1 MTTTARTEELGGG
14 ADRRLDRLFGYR
26 SKGSSLR
33 TEVVAGLTTFMTMAY
48 ILFLNPAILGAVADP
63 GGRRLPPAAVL
74 TSTALVASVMTL
86 LMGLW
91 ANYPFTLAAGLG
103 LNGVVAFTFVAT
115 QRLSWADAMGLIVL
129 EGLIITVLVLTGLR
143 EAVLEAIPLALK
155 KAIGVGIG
163 LFIAFIGF
171 YDAGFVVRPQS
182 AATPVTL
189 ATINGLKITVFIVG
203 LLLTATLVAM
213 RARAAL
219 LLGILGTTVLAII
232 VNEARGLKLWPGG
245 EVAALPH
252 KLVGT
257 PDFSILGDF
266 SLLGAF
272 SAIGVISALVAV
284 FAVMLSDFFDTMGT
298 VIGLGGEAGLLDR
311 DGRLPRINRV
321 LVVDSLAAAAG
332 GAASASSNTS
342 FIEAAS
348 GIAAGGRTGL
358 TSVVVA
364 VLFAA
369 CLLLS
374 PLAGVIPPEATGP
387 ALVLVGFFMLTLIR
401 DIDWGDI
408 EVGLPAFL
416 TIVLMPFTFSITNGV
431 GAGFIT
437 YAVLKLARGKARELH
452 PLLLGVSVVFAIYF
466 AIAPLKHLLGVS

>member
-1 MTTTARTEELGGG
+1 MAATARTEERGGP
-14 ADRRLDRLFGYR
+14 DRPLDRFFGYR
-26 SKGSSLR
+26 ARGSSLR
-33 TEVVAGLTTFMTMAY
+33 IEIVAGLTTFMTMAY
-48 ILFLNPAILGAVADP
+48 ILFLNPAILGSVADP
-63 GGRRLPPAAVL
+63 GGRRLPPGALL
-74 TSTALVASVMTL
+74 TVTALVAAAMTL
-86 LMGLW
+86 LMGLY

-103 LNGVVAFTFVAT
+103 LNGVVAFTFVAA
-115 QRLSWADAMGLIVL
+115 QGLSWADAMGLIVL
-129 EGLIITVLVLTGLR
+129 EGLVITVLVLTGLR
-143 EAVLEAIPLALK
+143 EAVVDAIPMALK

-171 YDAGFVVRPQS
+171 YNAGFVVRPQS
-182 AATPVTL
+182 PATPVTL
-189 ATINGLKITVFIVG
+189 VTINGLRVTVFVIG
-203 LLLTATLVAM
+203 LLLTAALVAM
-213 RARAAL
+213 RVRAAL

-232 VNEARGLKLWPGG
+232 LNEVRDLKLWPGG
-245 EVAALPH
+245 EVAAMPDR
-252 KLVGT
+252 LVGS
-257 PDFSILGDF
+257 PDFSLLGDF
-266 SLLGAF
+266 SLFGAF
-272 SAIGVISALVAV
+272 STIGVISALVAV

-298 VIGLGGEAGLLDR
+298 VIGLGDEAGLLDQ

-321 LVVDSLAAAAG
+321 LLVDSLAAAAG

-342 FIEAAS
+342 YIEAAS

-369 CLLLS
+369 CLFIS

-408 EVGLPAFL
+408 DVALPAFL

-431 GAGFIT
+431 GAGFVS
-437 YAVLKLARGKARELH
+437 YAVLKLARGKVRELH
-452 PLLLGVSVVFAIYF
+452 PLLAAVSVAFLLYF
-466 AIAPLKHLLGVS
+466 AIEPIKKLLGVS